1 MGSLNDYN
9 WREPE
14 RTHHRSLLK
23 SRLLRQTVLSFV
35 FFLLV
40 ATTIGADNLLGD
52 GARYVAGQGINAQN
66 SWLDFSDAVPAVA
79 DSENEA
85 NDVAEQSSAATPSG
99 TEYPEQPLSFIAP
112 ASGVVVQ
119 DMALDSTGVT
129 SDKGIIIRGAAG
141 QDIMASAAGEIIYLG
156 DCDSGYIVQISHE
169 QGYISVYQGLT
180 QLTVAADAKVE
191 AGDIIGN
198 SESGELLFSMTL
210 DGAEV
215 DPLEYL
221 FADLP

>member
-1 MGSLNDYN
+1 MGSINDYN

-14 RTHHRSLLK
+14 RTHHRRLLK
-23 SRLLRQTVLSFV
+23 SRILRQTVLSFV

-79 DSENEA
+79 ENDKDVSGEDEQTSDSSTT
-85 NDVAEQSSAATPSG
+85 DVDTVQ
-99 TEYPEQPLSFIAP
+99 QPLSFIAP

-129 SDKGIIIRGAAG
+129 SEKGIIIRGAAG
-141 QDIMASAAGEIIYLG
+141 QDIMASAAGEINYLG
-156 DCDSGYIVQISHE
+156 DCDSGYIVEISHE
-169 QGYISVYQGLT
+169 QGYISIYQGLSE
-180 QLTVAADAKVE
+180 LNVVADDKV
-191 AGDIIGN
+191 ASGDIIGK
-198 SESGELLFSMTL
+198 SSSGEIMFSL
-210 DGAEV
+210 SHDGTEV

-221 FADLP
+221 FSDLP

>member
-1 MGSLNDYN
+1 MSKAVTVNTMFRSILVQAYSNIYIKMPQECWSLYASIYMSIIIYLRRIIWVVSTDYN

-35 FFLLV
+35 FTSLV

-52 GARYVAGQGINAQN
+52 GARYVAGQG
-66 SWLDFSDAVPAVA
+66 STPRTVWPDFSDAVPAVA

-99 TEYPEQPLSFIAP
+99 TEYPQQPLSFIAP

-141 QDIMASAAGEIIYLG
+141 QDIR
-156 DCDSGYIVQISHE
+156 
-169 QGYISVYQGLT
+169 
-180 QLTVAADAKVE
+180 
-191 AGDIIGN
+191 
-198 SESGELLFSMTL
+198 F
-210 DGAEV
+210 
-215 DPLEYL
+215 PRR
-221 FADLP
+221 